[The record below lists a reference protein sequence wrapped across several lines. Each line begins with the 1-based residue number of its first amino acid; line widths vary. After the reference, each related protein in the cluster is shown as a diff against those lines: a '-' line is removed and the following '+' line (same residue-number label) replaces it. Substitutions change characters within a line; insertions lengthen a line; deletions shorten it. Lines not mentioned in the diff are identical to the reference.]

1 MGNKEMETKETR
13 IEESPMII
21 IENILYKDLENI
33 LTILESREDSKSM
46 LYENV
51 LSMIDR
57 SIFKIALER
66 SGRVKTAAA
75 AYLGI
80 NRNTFQKKMTK
91 LGMNGT
97 QK

>member
-1 MGNKEMETKETR
+1 MSKGIETKETGN
-13 IEESPMII
+13 EESPMTI
-21 IENILYKDLENI
+21 IENILHKDLENI

-46 LYENV
+46 LYEDV

-91 LGMNGT
+91 LGMNGA
-97 QK
+97 KK

>member
-1 MGNKEMETKETR
+1 METKEANT
-13 IEESPMII
+13 EESPMII
-21 IENILYKDLENI
+21 IENILHKDLENI
-33 LTILESREDSKSM
+33 LTLLESREDSKSM

-57 SIFKIALER
+57 SILKIALER

-75 AYLGI
+75 AYLGV

-97 QK
+97 KK

>member
-1 MGNKEMETKETR
+1 METKEVKD
-13 IEESPMII
+13 EESPLTI

-33 LTILESREDSKSM
+33 LTFLESRGNGKSM
-46 LYENV
+46 LYEDV

-57 SIFKIALER
+57 NIFKIALER
-66 SGRVKTAAA
+66 SGKVKTTAA

-97 QK
+97 KE